1 MQSTTTSQS
10 EGVGK
15 RAVRGTF
22 WSFLSYTSGR
32 LVTFVTTLILA
43 RLLAPA
49 EFGVIAYCT
58 LVIAYLDL
66 LNNFGVGHALIA
78 RRDRLEEAQ
87 NAAFVVSIGSSVFL
101 YAGAWIA
108 APSIAVFFNEP
119 QVTPLLRVLSLGL
132 LLVGIGTVPMAMLQR
147 DLRFKAYLLPGI
159 VRNIIKAVV
168 AISMAWQGFGVWSLV
183 VSELVNKVLE
193 VIIPWLIVRWRPTR
207 AFDPQVMREMLG
219 YGVHIMG
226 VSLVGS
232 FMVNVDYLL
241 VGRLLGAAA
250 LGYYTMAFRIPEL
263 VIRSVSQIVSTVAF
277 PVLAH
282 TQSDPAKTHDMYFAY
297 LRYMALVTF
306 PAGVGLALLSPAL
319 VQVFFAEVW
328 RPMTAPMQFIAI
340 ASAFSIVSYLSGII
354 YNAIGRPDL
363 TFKLSLAKLP
373 IVVLVLSIGTFWNIT
388 GVAAGHVALTLVCMA
403 LDLVMIR
410 RVTGVR
416 LMGVWHAVRP
426 ALLGAGAMAAVVG
439 ALDSMLTGAPIVQL
453 AALPPIGALV
463 YLGTIWIAGREMFLE
478 ARSVLRGSLARG

>member
-1 MQSTTTSQS
+1 MKSMTPSQS
-10 EGVGK
+10 ESVGK

-22 WSFLSYTSGR
+22 WSFLSYASGR

-43 RLLAPA
+43 RLLAPE

-87 NAAFVVSIGSSVFL
+87 NAAFVVSVGSSLFL
-101 YAGAWIA
+101 YAGVWFA
-108 APSIAVFFNEP
+108 APSIAAFFNEP
-119 QVTPLLRVLSLGL
+119 QVTPLLRVLSVGL
-132 LLVGIGTVPMAMLQR
+132 LLVGVGTVPMAMLQR

-159 VRNIIKAVV
+159 VRNVIKAVV
-168 AISMAWQGFGVWSLV
+168 AVGMAWQGFGVWSLV

-193 VIIPWLIVRWRPTR
+193 VIIPWLIMRWRPSR
-207 AFDPQVMREMLG
+207 AFDARVMREMLG

-263 VIRSVSQIVSTVAF
+263 VIRSVGQIVSTVAF

-282 TQSDPAKTHDMYFAY
+282 TQSDPEKTHEVYFAY

-306 PAGVGLALLSPAL
+306 PAGVGLALLAPAL

-328 RPMTAPMQFIAI
+328 RPMTAPMQCIAL

-363 TFKLSLAKLP
+363 TLKLSLVKLP
-373 IVVLVLSIGTFWNIT
+373 IVVIVLYIGTFWNIT
-388 GVAAGHVALTLVCMA
+388 GVAAGHVALTLICMA
-403 LDLVMIR
+403 LDLVMIQ
-410 RVTGVR
+410 RVTGVS
-416 LMGVWHAVRP
+416 LIGVWHAIRP
-426 ALLGAGAMAAVVG
+426 ALLGAGVMAAVIG
-439 ALDSMLTGAPIVQL
+439 ALDAMLMGAPIAQL
-453 AALPPIGALV
+453 AALPLLGVLV
-463 YLGTIWIAGREMFLE
+463 YVGTIWIAGREMFRE
-478 ARSVLRGSLARG
+478 ARSVLRASLVRG